1 MWAMR
6 DFCAELPYLP
16 SWCAI
21 AKHREPFTMSMSN
34 FRDPQVIN
42 GGGLRCTVRSFTSQ
56 KKNTAAFSAVLIR
69 IIYMV
74 ADTALSFKLRGS
86 RLFYEASALKICGI
100 IKKCLPLHTGA
111 PEWWNGRHEGLK
123 IPWPLRL
130 CGFESHFGH
139 CNPL

>member
-1 MWAMR
+1 
-6 DFCAELPYLP
+6 
-16 SWCAI
+16 
-21 AKHREPFTMSMSN
+21 MSMSN

-56 KKNTAAFSAVLIR
+56 NKNTAAFSAVLIR

-111 PEWWNGRHEGLK
+111 PEWWNGRH
-123 IPWPLRL
+123 
-130 CGFESHFGH
+130 
-139 CNPL
+139 